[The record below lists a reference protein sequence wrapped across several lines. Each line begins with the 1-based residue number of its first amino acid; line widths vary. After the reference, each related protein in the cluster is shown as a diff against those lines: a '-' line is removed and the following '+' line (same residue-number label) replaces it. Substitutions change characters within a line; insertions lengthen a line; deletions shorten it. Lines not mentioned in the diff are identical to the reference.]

1 MVIIGVGIDLV
12 QIERLEKAVDRFG
25 EAFLQRVFCPV
36 EISWC
41 KKKQNPYPCFAARFA
56 AKEAFVKALGTGFS
70 GGITLKDIWIERLDT
85 GAPVL
90 RFSNRAKQMMEEL
103 GSSSVHVSLTHER
116 DVAAAVVVMEK

>member
-1 MVIIGVGIDLV
+1 MIIGVGIDLV
-12 QIERLEKAVDRFG
+12 QIERMERAFDRFG
-25 EAFLQRVFCPV
+25 EAFLQRVFCPG

-103 GSSSVHVSLTHER
+103 GSSRVHVSLTHEM

>member
-1 MVIIGVGIDLV
+1 MIIGVGIDLV
-12 QIERLEKAVDRFG
+12 KIDRMERAVDRFG
-25 EAFLQRVFCPV
+25 EVFLQRVFCPV

-41 KKKQNPYPCFAARFA
+41 KKKRNPYPCFAARFA

-70 GGITLKDIWIERLDT
+70 GGITLKDIWIERLDS

-90 RFSNRAKQMMEEL
+90 RFSNRAKQKMEEL
-103 GSSSVHVSLTHER
+103 GSSRAYVSLTHER